1 MNTTDLNYEGRIN
14 GDVLSVITDLLHA
27 TAAAELSGRKDLKR
41 LCSIGLELLDNAQR
55 HGARGTVAFE
65 WHLAKDILHVRVSN
79 PATRTEAERLLASVE
94 RIRAMSP
101 DAINKAYADQLATG
115 AFGSHG
121 GAGLGLLQIA
131 RKVGN
136 NISATI
142 SPTGAADAYICTSTV
157 EALLNDP
164 LS

>member
-1 MNTTDLNYEGRIN
+1 MKTTRHTDLNYQGRIN

-41 LCSIGLELLDNAQR
+41 LCGIGLELLDNAQR
-55 HGARGTVAFE
+55 HGAMGHVAFE
-65 WHLAKDILHVRVSN
+65 WRLASDLLRVRVSN
-79 PATRTEAERLLASVE
+79 SATKDEAERLLASVQ
-94 RIRAMSP
+94 RIRSM
-101 DAINKAYADQLATG
+101 DREAINKAYTDQLSSGGFG
-115 AFGSHG
+115 ANG

-142 SPTGAADAYICTSTV
+142 HPTEVEGTYLCTSTV
-157 EALLNDP
+157 NASL
-164 LS
+164 

>member
-55 HGARGTVAFE
+55 HGAHGTVAFE
-65 WHLAKDILHVRVSN
+65 WRVGKDLLHVRVSN

-101 DAINKAYADQLATG
+101 EAIQQAYSEQLTKGGFG
-115 AFGSHG
+115 AHG

-131 RKVGN
+131 RKVGS
-136 NISATI
+136 NIFASI
-142 SPTGAADAYICTSTV
+142 RPSDVEDAYICTSSV
-157 EALLNDP
+157 EAP
-164 LS
+164 LIEQMP